1 MARASVTRLTGRP
14 LLSRRQDGLALRRA
28 MPDRLLPALVAA
40 MTFLAA
46 LALAG
51 AVGASLLAQRWNN
64 GAAAIMTIQVPDAD
78 APAATGAGKR
88 GDAVLAVLSHDP
100 AFAAAIPVDRAR
112 LAALLAPW
120 LGGAGGSGTGAPA
133 LSLPGVIQAR
143 LRPGVDPPADLAAR
157 LESAAPGT
165 LAERNQPWTARLV
178 ALTRSLQACAALALL
193 VVTGVAVAVVA
204 AATRAGLAARRHSIE
219 IVHGLGAG
227 DGYIAGRFARR
238 TTVLALSGGIIGTI
252 LSVPLLLLLCRLGAP
267 FASGAA
273 LPPTLPDGDLAAYL
287 SDALARVPLPLWIA
301 LPLLPPV
308 SASIGWLT
316 AQFTVRAW
324 LRRLP

>member
-1 MARASVTRLTGRP
+1 MANASVTRMTGRP
-14 LLSRRQDGLALRRA
+14 RLSRRKDGLALRRA

-64 GAAAIMTIQVPDAD
+64 GAAAIVTIQIPDAD
-78 APAATGAGKR
+78 KPAASGTGSRA
-88 GDAVLAVLSHDP
+88 DAALAVLTHDP
-100 AFAAAIPVDRAR
+100 AFASATPLDRAK

-120 LGGAGGSGTGAPA
+120 LGGAGGTDAAAPA

-143 LRPGVDPPADLAAR
+143 LQPGIEPPPDLAAR
-157 LESAAPGT
+157 LDAAAPGT

-238 TTVLALSGGIIGTI
+238 TTVLAFSGGIAGTI

-267 FASGAA
+267 FATGSEPPP
-273 LPPTLPDGDLAAYL
+273 LPAGDLTATL
-287 SDALARVPLPLWIA
+287 GDALARVPMPLWIA
-301 LPLLPPV
+301 LPLLPPI
-308 SASIGWLT
+308 AATIGWLT